1 MAAACGYPSRVPAQ
15 HVERRTHRDLCQF
28 ALELLDETDA
38 IVLRH
43 LAGGLIVKAKADA
56 TLVTQADTEVET
68 RIRER
73 VADAFPDHG
82 VLGEEFG
89 SEAGASGTRW
99 IVDPIDGTHN
109 LVRGIPVFGTLL
121 AVEDGGELVVA
132 AISAPAMARRW
143 WAVRGDGAVAR
154 DHLGERPIH
163 VSTVDRLE
171 EAQLVTSG
179 LGPLEQAGFG
189 SAATRLSTRVWRDR
203 GFGEFWG
210 YMLVAEGAADVMLEI
225 GPTLWD
231 LAAPSLIVRE
241 AGGRLTDFAGTP
253 SHTGPQA
260 LATNGRLHAAIVAA
274 LAGE

>member
-1 MAAACGYPSRVPAQ
+1 MPAQ
-15 HVERRTHRDLCQF
+15 PAERRTHRDIRQF

-43 LAGGLIVKAKADA
+43 LAEGLTVRAKADA

-68 RIRER
+68 HIRER

-89 SEAGASGTRW
+89 SDAGAGGTRW

-121 AVEDGGELVVA
+121 AVEEDGELVVA
-132 AISAPAMARRW
+132 AVSAPAMARRW
-143 WAVRGDGAVAR
+143 SAVRGGGAVAR

-163 VSTVDRLE
+163 VSTIDRLE
-171 EAQLVTSG
+171 DAQLLTSG
-179 LGPLEQAGFG
+179 LGPMQAAGFG
-189 SAATRLSTRVWRDR
+189 AAIARLTTHAWRDR
-203 GFGEFWG
+203 GFGDFWG
-210 YMLVAEGAADVMLEI
+210 YMLVAEGAAEVMLEI

-231 LAAPSLIVRE
+231 LAAPSLIVEE
-241 AGGRLTDFAGTP
+241 AGGRLTDFAGTR
-253 SHTGPQA
+253 SNAGPQV
-260 LATNGRLHAAIVAA
+260 LASNGRMHDAIVAA